1 MHNTTILR
9 LPAEWEPQSAIMIAW
24 PHKGTDWNYMLEEVE
39 HCYIKVAEAI
49 TECENLIIVS
59 PFPNKVKSKL
69 AHLPQNRLQIFNIPT
84 NDTWAR
90 DFGPIS
96 VLHDGAPVL
105 YNFKFNAW
113 GLKFPAD
120 LDNLINTNLS
130 NSGAF
135 KCKLE
140 NKLNFVLEGG
150 SIESDGCGTLLTTTE
165 CLLSPNRNGEFS
177 KQEIEEY
184 LSLQFGLHKVIW
196 LNHGF
201 LEGDDTD
208 SHIDTLARLCPNTT
222 ILYVGCD
229 NPDDVHYSELKLM
242 ECELLQA
249 TNAQGNRFNCI
260 KLPFPKPIFDEKGH
274 RLPATYANFL
284 ITNNQ
289 VLVPTYGQP
298 DTDNEAIQI
307 IGNVFPER
315 EIKGID
321 CRSLIKQHGSLH
333 CITMQLLKGTL

>member
-1 MHNTTILR
+1 MHNTPILR

-196 LNHGF
+196 LNYGF

-208 SHIDTLARLCPNTT
+208 SHIDTLARLCPNAT

-298 DTDNEAIQI
+298 DTDNKAIQI
-307 IGNVFPER
+307 IGNVFPKR

>member
-24 PHKGTDWNYMLEEVE
+24 PHKGTDWIYMLEEVE